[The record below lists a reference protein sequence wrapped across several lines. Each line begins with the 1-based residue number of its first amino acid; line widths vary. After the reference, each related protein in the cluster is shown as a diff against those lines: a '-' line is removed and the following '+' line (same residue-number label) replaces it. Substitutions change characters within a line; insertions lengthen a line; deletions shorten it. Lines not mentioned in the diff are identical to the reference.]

1 MFGLPK
7 GFVFSCRVVVV
18 TVRRYYSGFS
28 PYLKCPYWCNC
39 HELIAN
45 DKKKYVWWKKDFNFC
60 VVLGIWEGVSALWGC
75 WDEARLCK
83 SGLEPQTRISRSVN
97 ILISKLMSYI
107 SLCFSI
113 LSLASFIL
121 FYYAIL
127 FLHANLH
134 FPKTS
139 FRVDDRES

>member
-7 GFVFSCRVVVV
+7 GFASSFRVVFV

-45 DKKKYVWWKKDFNFC
+45 DKKKC
-60 VVLGIWEGVSALWGC
+60 VVKERLQFLCCLGIWEGVSALWGC

-83 SGLEPQTRISRSVN
+83 SGLEPQTRIPRSVN
-97 ILISKLMSYI
+97 ILISKLMLYI

-139 FRVDDRES
+139 FYVDDRES